1 VNVAPFALVIAGVC
15 CTVSVKLWI
24 PFGETP
30 FDAVKVMGNVPLV
43 LGVPPKTP
51 AVNVTPVGS
60 VPDSVIVG
68 VGIPVAVTVH
78 EPS

>member
-1 VNVAPFALVIAGVC
+1 LKKAAGII
-15 CTVSVKLWI
+15 VKLKLWVAS
-24 PFGETP
+24 GETP

-43 LGVPPKTP
+43 VGVPLKTP

-68 VGIPVAVTVH
+68 VGIPVAVTVN

>member
-1 VNVAPFALVIAGVC
+1 LKKAAGII
-15 CTVSVKLWI
+15 VKLKLWVAS
-24 PFGETP
+24 GETP

-43 LGVPPKTP
+43 VGVPLKTP